1 MKRKLLMWGVLSVL
15 LFLTACGKKGQTK
28 EPAVTAREE
37 ALSEK
42 ETENTGS
49 FGIPIRIYH
58 SDDKGENLCVST
70 ARTEEITPEI
80 LLLNLSFYHMVPD
93 TMTVQEFGK
102 KNQEDGL
109 LLTLDLPQEFQEYL
123 SRLSGQE
130 ETLVMG
136 SMVNTF
142 LDAYQGT
149 AILITVEGAALSTDY
164 GIYEEALERY
174 PYQEASYQIVEKEL
188 LEGQIQISY
197 PQLVG
202 LLDEEIQKKWN
213 EIISGHAKRAL
224 EDAEEGSS
232 LEAGYSV
239 KTMNDQL
246 LSILIEGYYSRQGG
260 AYPIRFRYTYNIDMS
275 SGESLRLA
283 YYQNPDELAE
293 VLLSG
298 EGYRV
303 EGELGEELKE
313 RLSILYGTAEQLAD
327 VLRDFD
333 YGDNRETPSGF
344 SYQEKGQ
351 THLCIEVPHV
361 LGDCV
366 DVVLEKNGDS
376 EQP

>member
-1 MKRKLLMWGVLSVL
+1 MKRKLLMWGMLSAL
-15 LFLTACGKKGQTK
+15 LFLTACGKKGQAK
-28 EPAVTAREE
+28 ESAVTAREE
-37 ALSEK
+37 ALFAK

-58 SDDKGENLCVST
+58 SDDRGENLCVST

-197 PQLVG
+197 PQLAG

-246 LSILIEGYYSRQGG
+246 LSILIEGCYSRQGG